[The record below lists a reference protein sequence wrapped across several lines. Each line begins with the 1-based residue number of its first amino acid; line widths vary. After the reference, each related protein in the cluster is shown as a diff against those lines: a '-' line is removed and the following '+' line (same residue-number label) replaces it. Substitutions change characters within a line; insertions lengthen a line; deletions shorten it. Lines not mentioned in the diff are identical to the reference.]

1 MRRRVHPGALSVCF
15 QNVQNVSCQ
24 FLFIGVSVN
33 HDILRG
39 RAHARGRTRSSP
51 RWLSLCTTNDDAPR
65 NARQR
70 TARIRADVVASMAHY
85 TAEATLYVILGAC
98 VPPLMLV
105 ALRELKRWQ
114 IFSNEPALLLAAR
127 KSGSGGL
134 DDERSAAIGPLP
146 HETHVHFV
154 IGDDQTSTEVVVD
167 PSSSYE
173 FLLDQ
178 LALVGMEA
186 MRPAFPL
193 TAAALRIE
201 YGISDGAECAVWL
214 AATSQTP
221 MQSLLEARFGLLVT
235 VTPPTA
241 SFGLPVAPPTV
252 LSSPPR
258 LPPPPAAALPASPTT
273 LPPPAA
279 AQLLAPILPPP
290 PADRSADS
298 SESPAMAWLNSV
310 GPQAAEQRERLQA
323 TSKVSPNTCAAP
335 PLLPL

>member
-1 MRRRVHPGALSVCF
+1 
-15 QNVQNVSCQ
+15 
-24 FLFIGVSVN
+24 
-33 HDILRG
+33 
-39 RAHARGRTRSSP
+39 
-51 RWLSLCTTNDDAPR
+51 
-65 NARQR
+65 
-70 TARIRADVVASMAHY
+70 MAHY

-193 TAAALRIE
+193 SAAALRIE

-241 SFGLPVAPPTV
+241 SSGL
-252 LSSPPR
+252 LWLHQQSCPR
-258 LPPPPAAALPASPTT
+258 RHACQQDTEDGINVDDKDAEEQDDEPEEE
-273 LPPPAA
+273 
-279 AQLLAPILPPP
+279 QLEVQSQAG
-290 PADRSADS
+290 RG
-298 SESPAMAWLNSV
+298 
-310 GPQAAEQRERLQA
+310 GPQEGAA
-323 TSKVSPNTCAAP
+323 
-335 PLLPL
+335 